1 MGRPVLLRWR
11 EDKEVV
17 KADGAV
23 EGVKVSDQPEG
34 AVIDKGAEE
43 DTEDKQE

>member
-17 KADGAV
+17 KADGEV
-23 EGVKVSDQPEG
+23 EGVKVNDQPDG
-34 AVIDKGAEE
+34 VVTE
-43 DTEDKQE
+43 DAAEDKQE

>member
-17 KADGAV
+17 KADGEV
-23 EGVKVSDQPEG
+23 EGVKVNDQPESV
-34 AVIDKGAEE
+34 AIDNSSE
-43 DTEDKQE
+43 DEAEDKQE

>member
-17 KADGAV
+17 KADGEV
-23 EGVKVSDQPEG
+23 EGVKVNDQPEG
-34 AVIDKGAEE
+34 VVTDNSGE
-43 DTEDKQE
+43 DAAEDKQE